1 MAFDDN
7 DKLKSDFE
15 RWAEETSYAE
25 EKEMKLRM
33 KQEAKEKKRLEK
45 EQKRNQKRAAK
56 QGNAE
61 EAENTKA
68 ENAESAAAEQTE
80 SVNTEAAA
88 TESAQTETIE
98 GAQAETTENTQS
110 ESTDTAAEEATDSD
124 NTQAETTTDT
134 AATESSDEKSEES
147 SSENTEVAEGSEE
160 ETPEKE
166 KKKKIKK
173 KKDNGPKRPEDI
185 NIVKELLSLIIYIGI
200 IIAICFLIIT
210 FVGMRTTV
218 NGKSMENSLYNGD
231 NIWID
236 KMSYRFSGPKRYDII
251 VFPYQG
257 EDVYFIKRVI
267 GLPGETVQI
276 VEGGVILINGE
287 PLAESYG
294 KEPILNPGIAS
305 APITLGQD
313 EYFVLGDNRNDSRDS
328 RFPEVGNI
336 SKDDII
342 GKAAFRLSPLSNFGA
357 IDK

>member
-33 KQEAKEKKRLEK
+33 KQDAKEKKRLEK

-56 QGNAE
+56 KGAAE
-61 EAENTKA
+61 EQSETTEGTQTETTESPVSDSTQTETAETLAAENTQIENTESESASSEDVATTA
-68 ENAESAAAEQTE
+68 ENS
-80 SVNTEAAA
+80 
-88 TESAQTETIE
+88 
-98 GAQAETTENTQS
+98 
-110 ESTDTAAEEATDSD
+110 EEASD
-124 NTQAETTTDT
+124 
-134 AATESSDEKSEES
+134 
-147 SSENTEVAEGSEE
+147 ENTEVAESSEE
-160 ETPEKE
+160 EPEE
-166 KKKKIKK
+166 TGKKKRIKRRK
-173 KKDNGPKRPEDI
+173 NGPQRPEDI

-287 PLAESYG
+287 PLSESYG
-294 KEPILNPGIAS
+294 KEPIVNSGIAS
-305 APITLGQD
+305 APITLGKD

>member
-33 KQEAKEKKRLEK
+33 KQDAKEKKRLEK

-56 QGNAE
+56 KGAAE
-61 EAENTKA
+61 EQ
-68 ENAESAAAEQTE
+68 S
-80 SVNTEAAA
+80 
-88 TESAQTETIE
+88 
-98 GAQAETTENTQS
+98 ETTEGEQIETT
-110 ESTDTAAEEATDSD
+110 ESPVSD
-124 NTQAETTTDT
+124 NTQTETAETPAAENTQTETAETPAAENTQIENTESESASSED
-134 AATESSDEKSEES
+134 AATTAENSEEAS
-147 SSENTEVAEGSEE
+147 DENTEVAESSEE
-160 ETPEKE
+160 EPEE
-166 KKKKIKK
+166 TGKKKRIKRRK
-173 KKDNGPKRPEDI
+173 NGPQRPEDI

-287 PLAESYG
+287 PLSESYG
-294 KEPILNPGIAS
+294 KEPIVNSGIAS
-305 APITLGQD
+305 APITLGKD

>member
-56 QGNAE
+56 KGAAE
-61 EAENTKA
+61 EQSET
-68 ENAESAAAEQTE
+68 TE
-80 SVNTEAAA
+80 G
-88 TESAQTETIE
+88 AQTETTE
-98 GAQAETTENTQS
+98 SPVSDSTQTETAETPAAENTQIENTES
-110 ESTDTAAEEATDSD
+110 ESASSEDAATTAENSEEASD
-124 NTQAETTTDT
+124 
-134 AATESSDEKSEES
+134 
-147 SSENTEVAEGSEE
+147 ENTEVAESSEE
-160 ETPEKE
+160 EPEE
-166 KKKKIKK
+166 TGKKKRIKRK
-173 KKDNGPKRPEDI
+173 KNGPQRPEDI

-287 PLAESYG
+287 PLSESYG
-294 KEPILNPGIAS
+294 KEPIVNSGIAS
-305 APITLGQD
+305 APITLGED

>member
-33 KQEAKEKKRLEK
+33 KQDAKEKKRLEK

-56 QGNAE
+56 KGAAE
-61 EAENTKA
+61 EQ
-68 ENAESAAAEQTE
+68 S
-80 SVNTEAAA
+80 
-88 TESAQTETIE
+88 
-98 GAQAETTENTQS
+98 ETTEGEQIETT
-110 ESTDTAAEEATDSD
+110 ESPVSD
-124 NTQAETTTDT
+124 NTQTETAETPAAENTQTETAETPAAENTQIENTESESASSED
-134 AATESSDEKSEES
+134 AATTAENSEEAS
-147 SSENTEVAEGSEE
+147 DENTEVAESSEE
-160 ETPEKE
+160 EPEE
-166 KKKKIKK
+166 TGKKKRIKRRK
-173 KKDNGPKRPEDI
+173 NGPQRPEDI

-218 NGKSMENSLYNGD
+218 NGRSMENSLYNGD

-287 PLAESYG
+287 PLSESYG
-294 KEPILNPGIAS
+294 KEPIVNSGIAS
-305 APITLGQD
+305 APITLGKD

>member
-56 QGNAE
+56 KGAAE
-61 EAENTKA
+61 EQSET
-68 ENAESAAAEQTE
+68 TE
-80 SVNTEAAA
+80 G
-88 TESAQTETIE
+88 AQTETTE
-98 GAQAETTENTQS
+98 SPVSDSTQTETAETPAAENTQIENTES
-110 ESTDTAAEEATDSD
+110 ESASSEDAATTAENSEEASD
-124 NTQAETTTDT
+124 
-134 AATESSDEKSEES
+134 
-147 SSENTEVAEGSEE
+147 ENTEVAESFEE
-160 ETPEKE
+160 EPEETGKRKRIKR
-166 KKKKIKK
+166 KK
-173 KKDNGPKRPEDI
+173 NGPQRPEDI

-287 PLAESYG
+287 PLSESYG
-294 KEPILNPGIAS
+294 KEPIVNSGIAS
-305 APITLGQD
+305 APITLGED